1 MGILSACCSSHHGVA
16 RLRRCVLAVAPR
28 IRSLSCE
35 QRASLAVHG
44 KKGATYRPRSVSS
57 LLMRLRAMATVC
69 GCVWW
74 EVRYRSCWRGVEE
87 L

>member
-1 MGILSACCSSHHGVA
+1 MGIQLACYSSHQGVA

-35 QRASLAVHG
+35 QRASLAIHG
-44 KKGATYRPRSVSS
+44 KEGATYRPRSVSS

-69 GCVWW
+69 GVVWW
-74 EVRYRSCWRGVEE
+74 EIRCRGCWGGVEE
-87 L
+87 V